1 MRVYLAGP
9 EVFLPD
15 ALEVAA
21 AKKRICAAHGL
32 EGVFPL
38 DPPPA
43 APPAERPYWMRIYLG
58 NEAHIR
64 SCGGLIANLTPFRGP
79 SADVGTVFELGF
91 MRALGRPVAGY
102 SNVAE
107 DFLARTRGF
116 LGDAARP
123 RADGGWED
131 ADRMGLEDFGLADNL
146 MVDGGIEAA
155 GGGFERAE
163 VPAGRR
169 WHDLA
174 AFERCVIRLAADA
187 RGDQWPSASSA

>member
-15 ALEVAA
+15 AIAVAA

-43 APPAERPYWMRIYLG
+43 APAADRPYWMRIYLG

-64 SCGGLIANLTPFRGP
+64 SCAGLIANLTPFRGP

-91 MRALGRPVAGY
+91 MRALGRPVMGY
-102 SNVAE
+102 STVAA

-116 LGDAARP
+116 LGDAARR
-123 RADGGWED
+123 RADGGWQD
-131 ADRMGLEDFGLADNL
+131 ADAMGLEDFGLADNL

-155 GGGFERAE
+155 GGAFEREEA
-163 VPAGRR
+163 PPGQR
-169 WHDLA
+169 WHDLR
-174 AFERCVIRLAADA
+174 AFERCVARLA
-187 RGDQWPSASSA
+187 GQWSSASSA